1 MYIEYVSQTCPK
13 YPISSVMAVAYQTL
27 QSHLKREGNEEENI
41 KQKLAKLISD
51 HWQSE
56 LNLCFHYY
64 ELTDHY
70 A

>member
-1 MYIEYVSQTCPK
+1 
-13 YPISSVMAVAYQTL
+13 MAVAYQTQ

-41 KQKLAKLISD
+41 KQKLTKLISD

-56 LNLCFHYY
+56 LNLYFHYY